1 MNLKK
6 GKFKIVGGTRVRMVS
21 SKDTH
26 IVEGAYGTVVS
37 PGIRESEV
45 RWDSMLA
52 IRADYRYRNELE
64 DALIIPVYNDLL
76 DPSGNFQIW
85 TPEPIARIYLDD
97 CIKYIGEDTKDL
109 KYGDLLCVYSMTL
122 SEHSL
127 YAIQLS
133 NYKLHKLDT
142 SVCALEGKGYALAKD
157 TKVKIVLDS
166 AYTEVGQTG
175 LKFKIHSIT
184 PFGVHRGCEI
194 RDWLAS
200 ETEPYVYAILDDDR
214 SMLAEQRKYFIK
226 TNTVTGITDEDA
238 RHVINIL
245 NRNDMWNDKLNSL
258 IMESMKNHDAVRT
271 TVLRA
276 IKTEFSNYAT
286 AKNAKPLD
294 NAAEVA
300 IIKKLRDQRIDNAEQ
315 YRMAGR
321 QDLYD
326 NEMAESLILNEFLP
340 EVPDDKVL
348 ALGLVEVCALQGCED
363 GPKIPKSKMGIIIK
377 ELKAMFP
384 AADGKQI
391 ADLVKSCVV

>member
-1 MNLKK
+1 MDNSKDWGEFLEGIKAAQQATEAQK
-6 GKFKIVGGTRVRMVS
+6 EANEQHEKYERLRFEFTLALINNNDLLHERSFKEICQLGVELTDEFMKHESEKRESLKIVEGTRVRMVS

-157 TKVKIVLDS
+157 TKVKVVLDS

-175 LKFKIHSIT
+175 KIYRTDYRSALPYEVIMDE
-184 PFGVHRGCEI
+184 GDCVWVAGCTI
-194 RDWLAS
+194 QNVD
-200 ETEPYVYAILDDDR
+200 TEVYIEEYSADVENEV
-214 SMLAEQRKYFIK
+214 SP
-226 TNTVTGITDEDA
+226 
-238 RHVINIL
+238 
-245 NRNDMWNDKLNSL
+245 DK
-258 IMESMKNHDAVRT
+258 
-271 TVLRA
+271 
-276 IKTEFSNYAT
+276 
-286 AKNAKPLD
+286 
-294 NAAEVA
+294 
-300 IIKKLRDQRIDNAEQ
+300 
-315 YRMAGR
+315 
-321 QDLYD
+321 
-326 NEMAESLILNEFLP
+326 
-340 EVPDDKVL
+340 
-348 ALGLVEVCALQGCED
+348 
-363 GPKIPKSKMGIIIK
+363 
-377 ELKAMFP
+377 
-384 AADGKQI
+384 
-391 ADLVKSCVV
+391 

>member
-1 MNLKK
+1 MTY
-6 GKFKIVGGTRVRMVS
+6 FI
-21 SKDTH
+21 
-26 IVEGAYGTVVS
+26 
-37 PGIRESEV
+37 
-45 RWDSMLA
+45 
-52 IRADYRYRNELE
+52 
-64 DALIIPVYNDLL
+64 
-76 DPSGNFQIW
+76 SGHRDI
-85 TPEPIARIYLDD
+85 TPEEFEKFYVPAIVDVIDTCNDNYDD
-97 CIKYIGEDTKDL
+97 CEFVV
-109 KYGDLLCVYSMTL
+109 GDC
-122 SEHSL
+122 
-127 YAIQLS
+127 
-133 NYKLHKLDT
+133 
-142 SVCALEGKGYALAKD
+142 
-157 TKVKIVLDS
+157 
-166 AYTEVGQTG
+166 
-175 LKFKIHSIT
+175 
-184 PFGVHRGCEI
+184 RGCDEMAANFI
-194 RDWLAS
+194 ANYIKENTDD
-200 ETEPYVYAILDDDR
+200 TECPPCILCIYAILDDDR

-391 ADLVKSCVV
+391 ADLVKSCVI

>member
-6 GKFKIVGGTRVRMVS
+6 GKFKIVEGTRVRMVS

-26 IVEGAYGTVVS
+26 IVEGAYGTVVN

-64 DALIIPVYNDLL
+64 DALIIPVYNDF
-76 DPSGNFQIW
+76 DPKCVEIVN
-85 TPEPIARIYLDD
+85 RIVKETG
-97 CIKYIGEDTKDL
+97 C
-109 KYGDLLCVYSMTL
+109 
-122 SEHSL
+122 
-127 YAIQLS
+127 
-133 NYKLHKLDT
+133 
-142 SVCALEGKGYALAKD
+142 
-157 TKVKIVLDS
+157 KVVVSSSWRAEINLQSIFDK
-166 AYTEVGQTG
+166 AG

-184 PFGVHRGCEI
+184 PFGDHRGCEI

>member
-6 GKFKIVGGTRVRMVS
+6 GKFKIVEGTRVRMVS

-26 IVEGAYGTVVS
+26 IVEGAYGTVVN

-97 CIKYIGEDTKDL
+97 CIKYVGEDTKDL

-142 SVCALEGKGYALAKD
+142 SVCVLEGKGYALAKG
-157 TKVKIVLDS
+157 TKVKVVLDS
-166 AYTEVGQTG
+166 AYTEVGQ
-175 LKFKIHSIT
+175 
-184 PFGVHRGCEI
+184 RGCEI

>member
-1 MNLKK
+1 MKRINKYLFLDVDGVLNSDEWYHEEWNKDHVYPQGDFDPK
-6 GKFKIVGGTRVRMVS
+6 CVDIINDIVSKTDCKVIVS
-21 SKDTH
+21 S
-26 IVEGAYGTVVS
+26 S
-37 PGIRESEV
+37 
-45 RWDSMLA
+45 W
-52 IRADYRYRNELE
+52 RAD
-64 DALIIPVYNDLL
+64 
-76 DPSGNFQIW
+76 
-85 TPEPIARIYLDD
+85 
-97 CIKYIGEDTKDL
+97 
-109 KYGDLLCVYSMTL
+109 
-122 SEHSL
+122 
-127 YAIQLS
+127 S
-133 NYKLHKLDT
+133 NLQ
-142 SVCALEGKGYALAKD
+142 SVFDKA
-157 TKVKIVLDS
+157 
-166 AYTEVGQTG
+166 G
-175 LKFKIHSIT
+175 LKFQIYSTT
-184 PFGVHRGCEI
+184 PFRDHRGKEI
-194 RDWLAS
+194 QEWLDS
-200 ETEPYVYAILDDDR
+200 QTEPYVYAILDDDR
-214 SMLAEQRKYFIK
+214 EMLSCQNKFLVR
-226 TNTVTGITDEDA
+226 TNGNVGITNEDA
-238 RHVINIL
+238 NRVINIL

-286 AKNAKPLD
+286 AK
-294 NAAEVA
+294 
-300 IIKKLRDQRIDNAEQ
+300 AEQ

>member
-6 GKFKIVGGTRVRMVS
+6 GKFKIVEGTRVRMVS

-26 IVEGAYGTVVS
+26 IVEGAYGTVVN

-76 DPSGNFQIW
+76 DPSGNFQIYST
-85 TPEPIARIYLDD
+85 TPFRDHRGKE
-97 CIKYIGEDTKDL
+97 
-109 KYGDLLCVYSMTL
+109 
-122 SEHSL
+122 
-127 YAIQLS
+127 IQ
-133 NYKLHKLDT
+133 
-142 SVCALEGKGYALAKD
+142 EW
-157 TKVKIVLDS
+157 LDS
-166 AYTEVGQTG
+166 Q
-175 LKFKIHSIT
+175 
-184 PFGVHRGCEI
+184 
-194 RDWLAS
+194 
-200 ETEPYVYAILDDDR
+200 TEPYVYAILDDDR
-214 SMLAEQRKYFIK
+214 EMLSCQNKFLVR
-226 TNTVTGITDEDA
+226 TNGNVGITNEDA
-238 RHVINIL
+238 NRVINIL

-258 IMESMKNHDAVRT
+258 IMESMKNHDAIRT

>member
-6 GKFKIVGGTRVRMVS
+6 GKFKIVEGTRVRMVS

-127 YAIQLS
+127 Y
-133 NYKLHKLDT
+133 
-142 SVCALEGKGYALAKD
+142 
-157 TKVKIVLDS
+157 
-166 AYTEVGQTG
+166 
-175 LKFKIHSIT
+175 
-184 PFGVHRGCEI
+184 
-194 RDWLAS
+194 
-200 ETEPYVYAILDDDR
+200 DDR

-348 ALGLVEVCALQGCED
+348 ALGLVEVCTLQGCED

>member
-1 MNLKK
+1 M
-6 GKFKIVGGTRVRMVS
+6 
-21 SKDTH
+21 
-26 IVEGAYGTVVS
+26 
-37 PGIRESEV
+37 
-45 RWDSMLA
+45 
-52 IRADYRYRNELE
+52 
-64 DALIIPVYNDLL
+64 
-76 DPSGNFQIW
+76 
-85 TPEPIARIYLDD
+85 
-97 CIKYIGEDTKDL
+97 
-109 KYGDLLCVYSMTL
+109 
-122 SEHSL
+122 
-127 YAIQLS
+127 
-133 NYKLHKLDT
+133 
-142 SVCALEGKGYALAKD
+142 
-157 TKVKIVLDS
+157 
-166 AYTEVGQTG
+166 
-175 LKFKIHSIT
+175 
-184 PFGVHRGCEI
+184 
-194 RDWLAS
+194 
-200 ETEPYVYAILDDDR
+200 DDDR
-214 SMLAEQRKYFIK
+214 EMLSCQNKFLVR
-226 TNTVTGITDEDA
+226 TNGNVGITNEDA
-238 RHVINIL
+238 NRVINIL

-315 YRMAGR
+315 YRMVGR